1 MNKSFQ
7 HAAEGMIVKKKRTRR
22 PLVLASLIIAMF
34 MSAIEG
40 TIVAT
45 AMPNI
50 VGDLGGFSLYSWVF
64 SAFLLMT
71 AVTTLIYGKLADLFG
86 RKPIF
91 IFGVVV
97 FLVGSLLCGFSKSMV
112 MLVFSRF
119 IQGIGAGAVQPISQ
133 TIVGDMYTVE
143 ERAKIQGYLAS
154 VWGISAVLGPL
165 VGGLIVQYSDW
176 AWIFWMN
183 VPLGILGMI
192 GIVLFLHEDIEKT
205 DHSIDYAGSAL
216 IIISITSLMVVLI
229 QGGVAWSWLSWPVIG
244 LLALFV
250 ASLVIFLWHENRAAS
265 PMMPLHL
272 WKNRLIALANV
283 ATLTSGMIMIG
294 LSSFLPTFVQGVMG
308 YSAIVAGFTLTMMSV
323 GWPIASSFAGH
334 IFLKIGYRA
343 TAILGGF
350 ALFIGGL
357 FFIFLSAD
365 KGPVWAGA
373 GSFFTGIGMGL
384 TATTFIVSI
393 QNSVGW
399 KTRGIAT
406 ASNMFM
412 RMLGSALGAAILGGI
427 LNTRMKDYL
436 SDKGASLGQNITV
449 NNANELL
456 AGNSHLPAKAM
467 HLLENALSHALH
479 SVYEAVFIFAVVTLV
494 LTIFLPKP
502 QRKSGYNRKN

>member
-1 MNKSFQ
+1 MGKSYQ
-7 HAAEGMIVKKKRTRR
+7 RAAQETSAKEKRTRR

-34 MSAIEG
+34 MAAIEG

-71 AVTTLIYGKLADLFG
+71 AVTTLIYGKLSDLFG

-91 IFGVVV
+91 IFGVVI
-97 FLVGSLLCGFSKSMV
+97 FLIGSVLCGFSSSMK

-143 ERAKIQGYLAS
+143 ERAKIQGYLSS
-154 VWGISAVLGPL
+154 VWGVSAVVGPL

-183 VPLGILGMI
+183 VPLGILGMT
-192 GIVLFLHEDIEKT
+192 GVVLFLHENVEKEQRAP
-205 DHSIDYAGSAL
+205 IDYAGSAL
-216 IIISITSLMVVLI
+216 IFISITALMVVLI
-229 QGGVAWSWLSWPVIG
+229 QGGVAWSWSSWPVIG

-250 ASLVIFLWHENRAAS
+250 VSLIVFLWHENRAVS
-265 PMMPLHL
+265 PMMPLDL
-272 WKNRLIALANV
+272 WKHRLIAIANV

-308 YSAIVAGFTLTMMSV
+308 YSAVVAGFTLTMMSV
-323 GWPIASSFAGH
+323 GWPLASSFAGH
-334 IFLKIGYRA
+334 IFLKIGYRM
-343 TAILGGF
+343 TAVFGGL
-350 ALFIGGL
+350 ALFVGGL
-357 FFIFLSAD
+357 FFVFLNAD
-365 KGPVWAGA
+365 KGPVWAGV

-412 RMLGSALGAAILGGI
+412 RMLGSALGAAVLGGV
-427 LNTRMKDYL
+427 LNTRLKTYL
-436 SDKGASLGQNITV
+436 SEKGANLGQNISV
-449 NNANELL
+449 NNADELL
-456 AGNSHLPAKAM
+456 AGNSHLSAKAM
-467 HLLENALSHALH
+467 HLLENGLAGALH
-479 SVYEAVFIFAVVTLV
+479 SVYWGVFIFAMITLV

-502 QRKSGYNRKN
+502 KKEAN